1 MSLPNNK
8 KYSLSEI
15 HVGMKIQDRE
25 QLDNIHDMWII
36 LVKKPEDTEYTIGF
50 IGEKTN
56 SKSDDLL
63 KNYITCP
70 IYNDSIDVTEDIYY
84 EE

>member
-1 MSLPNNK
+1 MDYK
-8 KYSLSEI
+8 KYTINEI
-15 HVGMKIQDRE
+15 YEGMKIQDRS
-25 QLDNIHDMWII
+25 QLDNIYDIWII
-36 LVKKPEDTEYTIGF
+36 LYRNPEDNVYTIGF

-56 SKSDDLL
+56 SKSDALL

-70 IYNDSIDVTEDIYY
+70 IYNDSIDTAEDIYY